1 MLVVSLYIYIYQH
14 KGSSIG
20 RRERHGRREWPM
32 SNHRSP
38 CKCVFASRTLA
49 RLQVGLPKHL
59 APKYNKARTR
69 RLGFQKPFARNADQG
84 VQMGVSLFLF
94 GLDPQNGWFSFRFHL
109 YKPTPQGASQKDT
122 PKFCGPI
129 EGSVKITCGSVHFG
143 GHEGNP

>member
-1 MLVVSLYIYIYQH
+1 MVGVLVVSLYIYQH

-38 CKCVFASRTLA
+38 CECVFASRTLA

-69 RLGFQKPFARNADQG
+69 RLRFQKPFARNADQS
-84 VQMGVSLFLF
+84 VQMRVSLFFLGWTPIMGGFPLGFIYINQPHKGPHKKTPRNPFDNSVDLF
-94 GLDPQNGWFSFRFHL
+94 KVP
-109 YKPTPQGASQKDT
+109 
-122 PKFCGPI
+122 
-129 EGSVKITCGSVHFG
+129 
-143 GHEGNP
+143 